1 MVEKRGFK
9 QLEQPLII
17 GMKEGTKLSQIE
29 SLLDFVVRKPLD
41 QIEIKNILKTHQLGR
56 FMRE

>member
-17 GMKEGTKLSQIE
+17 GMKEGTKLSQID

>member
-41 QIEIKNILKTHQLGR
+41 QIEIKKFLKTHQIGR

>member
-1 MVEKRGFK
+1 MVEKRGLK

-17 GMKEGTKLSQIE
+17 GMKEGTKLSQID

-41 QIEIKNILKTHQLGR
+41 QIEI
-56 FMRE
+56 